1 MNRSCGDRND
11 FRQSALKLKCVQIRL
26 ETQILFLFLVVG
38 QILLP
43 THRRIHRYIFPFSRW
58 RTKATEAG
66 MNQSDRREMVAGTNV
81 ETTMEIL
88 ATLCGKMNL
97 NQVLLHLQMAAGAN
111 NGKALR
117 TTVGATEEL
126 DPVGNRVTKQVRAV
140 HVIHL

>member
-1 MNRSCGDRND
+1 MNISCGDRND

-26 ETQILFLFLVVG
+26 EIQILFLFLVVG

-58 RTKATEAG
+58 RIKAIEAG

-81 ETTMEIL
+81 TMEML
-88 ATLCGKMNL
+88 AMPHGKMNL
-97 NQVLLHLQMAAGAN
+97 SQAVLHLQMAAGAN
-111 NGKALR
+111 NGKALKV
-117 TTVGATEEL
+117 TVGATEEL

-140 HVIHL
+140 HVIRL